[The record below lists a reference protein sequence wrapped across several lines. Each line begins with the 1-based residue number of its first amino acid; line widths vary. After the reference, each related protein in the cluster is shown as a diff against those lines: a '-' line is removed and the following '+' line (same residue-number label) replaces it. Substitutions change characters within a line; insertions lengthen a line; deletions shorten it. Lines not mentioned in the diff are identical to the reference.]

1 MTAEIMPEAVI
12 RSLYNAINERDFDSL
27 NTLLS
32 ANWIDHQ
39 EFGTGNKA
47 EFIDQTQRVIEGL
60 PDFTITVEAI
70 LPSSAHV
77 TARLSL
83 TGTHLGEFL
92 GLAPTGRRLV
102 FRAHD
107 IHHVVA
113 HLITESWQIE
123 DWFSAFEQMTVA
135 ALPKRSA
142 P

>member
-1 MTAEIMPEAVI
+1 MTAEIAPEAVV
-12 RSLYNAINERDFDSL
+12 RSLYKAINERDFDSL

-47 EFIDQTQRVIEGL
+47 EFIDQIQRVIVGL
-60 PDFTITVEAI
+60 PDFTINVEAI

-83 TGTHLGEFL
+83 TGTHLGKFL
-92 GLAPTGRRLV
+92 GLAPTGRRLE

-107 IHHVVA
+107 IHRVVA
-113 HLITESWQIE
+113 DRIAESWQVE

-135 ALPKRSA
+135 ALPKRSS

>member
-1 MTAEIMPEAVI
+1 MTAEITPEVVV
-12 RSLYNAINERDFDSL
+12 RSLYNAINERDLDSL

-47 EFIDQTQRVIEGL
+47 EFIDQVQRVMEGL
-60 PDFTITVEAI
+60 PDFTITVEET
-70 LPSSAHV
+70 LPSSDRV

-92 GLAPTGRRLV
+92 GLAPTGRRLE

-107 IHHVVA
+107 IHRVVA
-113 HLITESWQIE
+113 HRITESWQVE
-123 DWFSAFEQMTVA
+123 DWFSAFEQMTVTEP
-135 ALPKRSA
+135 PKRA
-142 P
+142 AQ

>member
-1 MTAEIMPEAVI
+1 MTAEITPEAVV
-12 RSLYNAINERDFDSL
+12 RGLYNAINERDFDAV
-27 NTLLS
+27 NVLLS
-32 ANWIDHQ
+32 DDWIDHQ

-47 EFIDQTQRVIEGL
+47 EFILEIQRVIVGL

-83 TGTHLGEFL
+83 TGTHLGKFL
-92 GLAPTGRRLV
+92 GTAPTGRKLE

-107 IHHVVA
+107 IHRVVA
-113 HLITESWQIE
+113 DRIAESWQVE

-135 ALPKRSA
+135 ALPKRSS